1 MQVVGGLVEEGVVLS
16 DKLSPDQLGTWLL
29 HHHFF
34 GQLEISGQEADVGL
48 DRGSNPRRRPL
59 PVLQEVGRPPEAPL
73 GVNKRLVKRT
83 ANLTQTPDSRDPD
96 SVSAKPVQR
105 RTGSRGAPSGG
116 PGEPHASAPGGVV
129 TMTTPVNHSCL
140 DLLHGQNL
148 KEVHS
153 QLEALPEE
161 SEPSRTASEPGTI
174 STGST
179 ARVSA
184 AR

>member
-1 MQVVGGLVEEGVVLS
+1 MELNPRTCVGVNLPVQVVGGLVEEGVVLS

-129 TMTTPVNHSCL
+129 TTTTPVNHSGVWICC
-140 DLLHGQNL
+140 
-148 KEVHS
+148 
-153 QLEALPEE
+153 
-161 SEPSRTASEPGTI
+161 
-174 STGST
+174 T
-179 ARVSA
+179 ARI
-184 AR
+184 

>member
-48 DRGSNPRRRPL
+48 DRGSDPRRRPL
-59 PVLQEVGRPPEAPL
+59 PVSQEVCRSPEAPL
-73 GVNKRLVKRT
+73 NKRLVKRA
-83 ANLTQTPDSRDPD
+83 ANLTQTPDSRGPD
-96 SVSAKPVQR
+96 SGSEENWFQR
-105 RTGSRGAPSGG
+105 STVWRSRGTACLGTRRWG
-116 PGEPHASAPGGVV
+116 HHDHASQ
-129 TMTTPVNHSCL
+129 SFRCL
-140 DLLHGQNL
+140 DLLHGQNR

-153 QLEALPEE
+153 PLEVLPEE
-161 SEPSRTASEPGTI
+161 SEPSRTASEPGTM

-179 ARVSA
+179 AQVSA